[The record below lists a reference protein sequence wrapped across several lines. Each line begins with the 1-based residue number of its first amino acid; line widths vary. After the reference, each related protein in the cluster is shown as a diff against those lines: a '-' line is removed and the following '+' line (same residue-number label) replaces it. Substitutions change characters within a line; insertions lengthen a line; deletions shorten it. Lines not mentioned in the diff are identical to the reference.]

1 MSAIRQIRPDR
12 CYRPRSGGQ
21 AAWLSVRLHVPRCD
35 LALGRTPG
43 LPRWP
48 LRDADKATG
57 SNFPSHWGK
66 ACPAWSSGHGRAREE
81 RSSDRPLTVG
91 VDVGGRHAAPE
102 ARLEWQTRR
111 GRGAAYAGHGP
122 VPTTA
127 RPQARWPERSQM
139 PQAGAR
145 ARSALA
151 GGPAGSASR
160 AVNPGK
166 CGW

>member
-91 VDVGGRHAAPE
+91 VDVAGRHAASE
-102 ARLEWQTRR
+102 ARLEWQARR
-111 GRGAAYAGHGP
+111 GRALRTLGMDPCQLLLGCRRVGLSDRRCRRPGKSQIGACW
-122 VPTTA
+122 
-127 RPQARWPERSQM
+127 RP
-139 PQAGAR
+139 
-145 ARSALA
+145 A
-151 GGPAGSASR
+151 GGACR